1 MKNLKYIKYWFCLAA
16 VGCLAGCSDDFL
28 EVLPQDAV
36 VDADYYKSDEQVLAG
51 TSLLYNVVWYEYNNK
66 ASFTIGDFRGGTAY
80 SAYNLQDHV
89 RFNVTPNTEEL
100 GTAWK
105 SFYTV
110 IGQSNTVIANI
121 NQYAGEEVSE
131 NIKQHA
137 IAEARFMRALA
148 YRYLVLNWGEV
159 PIIENN
165 LGLLN
170 DPLSVRKNTEESIW
184 KFITSEFRAAAANL
198 PETPIAEGRLTKWAA
213 EGMLARTYL
222 TRAGLNAAPNSRNQN
237 FLDSAKFYSQRVIE
251 LSGAALLDNY
261 AGLFQGD
268 YDNNAESL
276 FSLQW
281 NFSSLPGDLSY
292 GKSNSVPAS
301 LAYNSIIGN
310 DDGWGGDLS
319 ATFWMLSLY
328 DGIEMINDSTLE
340 GNTVDARLKATFML
354 PGMHYADMA
363 YSNEE
368 GKIEQGFTYPYVAN
382 EKGDARYAA
391 IRKYVP
397 GKLDAS
403 GAGMQNYGIDTYM
416 LRLAEVYLIYA
427 EAALGNNAST
437 TDATALNYFNA
448 VHERAT
454 GQTFSGPLTFDD
466 IFEERVKEFAMEGVT
481 WYDLVRLHYYNPS
494 EAYKKIKEQ
503 NRGGFY
509 IEPNQ
514 YPNPTSWKI
523 IEVGY
528 WEITTPRYYEAN
540 SGNFRLPLPASEAS
554 TAPNLSAPAV
564 DYYSAQ

>member
-1 MKNLKYIKYWFCLAA
+1 MKNLKSIKYWFCLAV
-16 VGCLAGCSDDFL
+16 VGSLASCSDEFL
-28 EVLPQDAV
+28 EVLPQDTV

-51 TSLLYNVVWYEYNNK
+51 TALLYNVVWFEYNQR
-66 ASFTIGDFRGGTAY
+66 ASYALGDFRGGSAY
-80 SAYNLQDHV
+80 SAWNFQDYV
-89 RFNVTPNTEEL
+89 RFNMTPNSEEMDK
-100 GTAWK
+100 AWK

-121 NQYAGEEVSE
+121 KAYAGEDVSE
-131 NIKQHA
+131 KVKLHA

-165 LGLLN
+165 LALLN
-170 DPLSVRKNTEESIW
+170 NPLGVRKNTEESIW
-184 KFITSEFRAAAANL
+184 KFITNEFRAAADGL
-198 PETPIAEGRLTKWAA
+198 PESPLAEGRLTKWSA

-237 FLDSAKFYSQRVIE
+237 FLDSAKYYSQRVIE
-251 LSGAALLDNY
+251 LSDAALLDNY
-261 AGLFQGD
+261 ADLFRGD

-281 NFSSLPGDLSY
+281 NFSSLPSAFTF
-292 GKSNSVPAS
+292 GKSNTTPSH
-301 LAYNSIIGN
+301 LAYNGIIGN
-310 DDGWGGDLS
+310 DDGWGGDYS
-319 ATFWMLSLY
+319 ATFWILSLY

-340 GNTVDARLKATFML
+340 GSTLDQRLKATFML
-354 PGMHYADMA
+354 PGMHYPDIA
-363 YSNEE
+363 YSNED
-368 GKIEQGFTYPYVAN
+368 GKIERGFTYPYVN
-382 EKGDARYAA
+382 NKNGDTRFAA

-397 GKLDAS
+397 GKLDANTGS
-403 GAGMQNYGIDTYM
+403 NQNYGLDTYM

-427 EAALGNNAST
+427 EAALGNDAST

-448 VHERAT
+448 IHERAT
-454 GQTFSGPLTFDD
+454 GQTFIGPLTFND
-466 IFEERVKEFAMEGVT
+466 IFEERVKEFAMEGVI
-481 WYDLVRLHYYNPS
+481 WYDLVRLHYYNPTA
-494 EAYKKIKEQ
+494 AYNKIKEQ

-523 IEVGY
+523 IEVAY
-528 WEITTPRYYEAN
+528 WEATTPRYYEAN
-540 SGNFRLPLPASEAS
+540 PGNFRLPLPASEVS
-554 TAPNLSAPAV
+554 TAPNLTQPAV